1 MDIVF
6 DSSNNLDTYV
16 FLSNGIWYRQL
27 LLHTTVLQ
35 LLSKLRHSV
44 HQMVCYPDGYTSL
57 YFLHRCGYWLMNY
70 WFLKY
75 IFIVNHLYI
84 KLSLIFYLSG

>member
-35 LLSKLRHSV
+35 LLSKLRHSF

-84 KLSLIFYLSG
+84 KSSLIFYLSG

>member
-16 FLSNGIWYRQL
+16 FLSNEIWYRQL
-27 LLHTTVLQ
+27 LLHRTVLQ

-44 HQMVCYPDGYTSL
+44 HQIVCYRDGYTSL
-57 YFLHRCGYWLMNY
+57 YFLHQCGYWLMDC
-70 WFLKY
+70 WFLNIK
-75 IFIVNHLYI
+75 NLYI
-84 KLSLIFYLSG
+84 KLSFVSN